1 MNMRMYFLFP
11 NTAKAMKM
19 VEEVKQKDMT
29 VVDTCRHNG
38 VDIGSSI
45 PIYEVLEP
53 WLTEMV
59 LTIFLLELLL
69 ILLPTL

>member
-19 VEEVKQKDMT
+19 VEEVRQDDTM
-29 VVDTCRHNG
+29 VVDTSRHND

-45 PIYEVLEP
+45 PIYRVLEP

-59 LTIFLLELLL
+59 LAVFLLELLAL
-69 ILLPTL
+69 ILSTL

>member
-19 VEEVKQKDMT
+19 VDEVRHADVMM
-29 VVDTCRHNG
+29 VDACRHEDI
-38 VDIGSSI
+38 DIGSSI
-45 PIYEVLEP
+45 PLYRILEP

-59 LTIFLLELLL
+59 LAIFLLELLAL
-69 ILLPTL
+69 ILPTL